1 MFVPIHMILLYYYTR
16 LYSIGIRVIMFA
28 SVARSSGNHKD
39 ADGQDTGLGQ
49 HRSGYCGGANN
60 VWLEI

>member
-1 MFVPIHMILLYYYTR
+1 
-16 LYSIGIRVIMFA
+16 MFA